1 MKMTRRVLA
10 LLLALC
16 LTFGNVMPAMATGLE
31 GEETV
36 VTEETTVVVPE
47 VEETEAPADAEEP
60 AAPVAD
66 ETEAP
71 AEAEETE
78 TPVVETEAPVE
89 ETEAPVEETVAQIVD
104 EATNEVVQ
112 DGLLAQFTF
121 PEGTTSAW
129 VDGNAMNSGTEYT
142 ANGYTLTF
150 TDCAKVYA
158 GGNDPYNQGF
168 IKFGTSSVVGSLTF
182 TVPSDVN
189 SVVLHLAKY
198 KANTSKYSINGGTG
212 VALTKNGNDGQ
223 WDEVTVDTSTNKT
236 VTVATVSSGGRMVM
250 YSVLFYSTNVSGSTT
265 PDVPENNDPAAD
277 SVLTVAQ
284 AIELGASKNSDDY
297 TDNKYYVTG
306 EITEVYNTTYG
317 NMKITD
323 GNGNILTIY
332 GTYSADGKNRY
343 DAMEVKPVAGDTVT
357 VYGII
362 GQYNGTAQIKNGW
375 ITEHVPAT
383 GGDPE
388 PSEPENND
396 PAADST
402 LSIADAIALG
412 ASKDH
417 DVYTEGKYYVTGEI
431 VEVYQT
437 KYGNMRIKDEAGNI
451 LTVYGTYSADGETRY
466 DALEVKPVA
475 GDTVTVYGIIGQ
487 YNGTAQIKN
496 GWITE
501 HVPATGGDPEPSDP
515 TEPTDPEPVV
525 SEAEIA
531 LAAALAAGGT
541 VTLTEDINLVNTLV
555 VPEGITVTL
564 DMAGHSITGV
574 AALNEAAGLEMGP
587 APLIQNNGIL
597 TITGNGTFTNTTA
610 NCVSTAADTVLTIE
624 DGSFNV
630 LGLGSHCVAMGDR
643 STLNVQGGTFTP
655 VADSSFSHAIW
666 AGVEDVTITITGGT
680 FASSCLDVGD
690 GVEAGA
696 CGEVVTIT
704 GGTFADDVTMYVADG
719 YEQMANG
726 TVVKMYEAD
735 SVLTIAEA
743 IALGKVHA
751 HNTYT
756 EGKYYVTGEIVEVYQ
771 TKYGNM
777 RIKDEAGNILT
788 VYGTYS
794 ADGETRYDALEVK
807 PVAGD
812 TVTVYG
818 IIGQFNGT
826 PQLKNGWITEHVP
839 APLNFAFDNSGTGWD
854 KVDAYV
860 APESGDGYRIDL
872 VKTEGDV
879 YYFSPDEYFPLT
891 VGEIKSI
898 GFCEYSGGGYTDIIA
913 YENGK
918 TYSASDFT
926 ITDDFITIYWDNSVA
941 QYEEMDV
948 EYSCQH
954 GGYEGPMVG
963 HFGGWSFAKSIE
975 GDIYTFEL
983 PACVADCVI
992 WIGGRIGEEYQEV
1005 EYVAVDG
1012 MTYPQ
1017 CIGRPGAESN
1027 PMMVTFEMN
1036 EDYTEGTATVTIPA
1050 NKTYYFQAYGVGG
1063 MELSVNGGEPTLLA
1077 GNPRVPSNFTVTND
1091 TAEEAVYT
1099 LTVTYPAG
1107 SQMNPETLYLGSQY
1121 TSLAEGNNQGY
1132 YYTYIAEGD
1141 AVLEFSFAEG
1151 VAEGTADIAVTNMN
1165 TYAQKS
1171 VMWDAVDGV
1180 ATIEVSA
1187 GDELMITV
1195 VALPDANWNYPAMDL
1210 QWNFNYPAGTEQNPE
1225 MVQFSMNEMYTEGY
1239 ATVTVPANAT
1249 YYFQAYGIGGME
1261 LFVNEE
1267 FYMLLPSV
1275 MGRQPVSFSLTNE
1288 TEEAVSYDLRVA
1300 YPAGHQMNPAE
1311 LMVYTEGESWD
1322 VSEGRNVAEVAEGSW
1337 NGYLYSWTAPKAGE
1351 LTINVSNGKAGWA
1364 YSITNMN
1371 TYEQT
1376 DLHCSYDMPNVNAET
1391 ITVSAGD
1398 EIQVMV
1404 NTAGA
1409 SFSDV
1414 TPAGK
1419 VYFDAIFVPVVGTEE
1434 NPIQIE
1440 WNWNETWSEATATVT
1455 VPANTSIFASFT
1467 NGGMMLTINDGEP
1480 VEITGNG
1487 WMPQVLEF
1495 KGAEEGETVYN
1506 LKMFSPVGSFD
1517 NPAELVIGENSC
1529 EIAENSNGYIYKWTA
1544 DSDGELTITMGA
1556 DVESWSY
1563 CVNNLTTWVY
1573 GDTYSST
1580 DEEIVSSYTV
1590 AVAAGDEIQITI
1602 NTPFSYDTWSSPA
1615 GTVTFTA
1622 DFAIPEGAE
1631 GNPIFVQFEMD
1642 ESYMYGNAF
1651 VTVPAYT
1658 TYYFQSY
1665 GIGGMTLEIATEQAE
1680 NEGWWI
1686 VDRFTLP
1693 NVMGRQPVV
1702 FSVTNDTAE
1711 DKEYGLSV
1719 SWAIGSQMNPEN
1731 VTWWYGSTGVELAE
1745 GDTDGYYFT
1754 HTAPITGPVEFFL
1767 NQAFSFETG
1776 EDVAADIIVTNMNTY
1791 EQKVLSVDGVDGM
1804 MYMDVTEGDE
1814 LQIIVTAQPDENWNY
1829 PAAYIYWGYGYIEG
1843 TEGNPTRMELG
1854 KNSVKIEANDED
1866 GYYFIGFMEEPGYVT
1881 ITMNS
1886 SNWEY
1891 KVGQCMDI
1899 FDEEGYWIGEEFV
1912 WSDLQA
1918 SNVKGAKKS
1927 QTICLDSGNYYLY
1940 VNTANKKAGTVN
1952 FTVTFAST
1960 QVDMVAGKTAT
1971 LKFIDPATGKAI
1983 AASNANWSIGFMLDA
1998 EGKEIPAEEYA
2009 NYLTIPS
2016 AGKLTAAAGIEE
2028 EIYAYVF
2035 ADLKDGNEANGYV
2048 VYIRPAVTS
2057 IQINK
2062 GHLEEVYVE
2071 EYWNEEYGYWEGGYW
2086 TDQYV
2091 VDEENV
2097 TEVTFVVNGENVER
2111 PEGRDFFTTMIDP
2124 EAALQEVVWTSSNP
2138 KIAGVATDTR
2148 WTEDGQQQVAYLYPH
2163 YDSKTGKVGTG
2174 TVTLTATANDGSGV
2188 KATVVVDVVL
2198 ETKELYVYAKNYQW
2212 MVGPGKS
2219 VNMIA
2224 EAYTWYNQA
2233 PTNKN
2238 VIWDMEIVSVFD
2250 YETYEWVPY
2259 VPAEGEAPIA
2269 TISDKG
2275 VVKAA
2280 SSVDKPYELK
2290 ITATA
2295 EDTGVSGDYT
2305 IYVAPLAKT
2314 GEIMNVPETYDISSG
2329 EAVQPWANFYDVNGK
2344 ETMSGYTWSSS
2355 NKNVAEFVTVEEY
2368 DAEYDAWFTY
2378 QELRFTGKTGKVT
2391 LTATATDGS
2400 RVKATATINVTK
2412 APNVIEMIEEA
2423 SVAAGKTLTLKATPA
2438 FESYDWENDTP
2449 ITDYAVSDKNV
2460 LWDAKV
2466 VEWNEDK
2473 WEWVEV
2479 EQDIGLKISN
2489 GKLSTN
2495 AKKITGTE
2503 PITVKVTATAKL
2515 GVYDPMFEEMN
2526 YASATC
2532 IVTVYPATK
2541 QVDLVKSGEI
2551 VSKKT
2556 LTVEESNYIVLD
2568 AVGAPV
2574 GEYIWKSSNEK
2585 VAVIENNPD
2594 GSVTVRSAG
2603 KMGKATI
2610 TATAND
2616 GTKKSAKVTV
2626 NFVKAVEEIYF
2637 PEDLFLSVAKG
2648 KSVNFSKTVVV
2659 GPTDASNKKLTWSM
2673 EWVEPVADEEGYIVD
2688 YVTKDDGIVPKTVA
2702 TMSNGTVKA
2711 VMKNVTDFE
2720 YVRITATAAD
2730 KYGAT
2735 CEAIVVLA
2743 PNAIKGLQLH
2753 LVNEDGLPSAENY
2766 AKKKY
2771 TTTDSQVV
2779 LMPVAT
2785 NGPDD
2790 LVASGLTFTSSN
2802 KNFEVVWGDMGIVV
2816 RPVKDAVNPYG
2827 TVKVTLKATDG
2838 SNANTNITII
2848 FAEPEAE

>member
-36 VTEETTVVVPE
+36 VTEEITPVVSE

-71 AEAEETE
+71 AE
-78 TPVVETEAPVE
+78 VE
-89 ETEAPVEETVAQIVD
+89 ETEAPIVETEEEIVD
-104 EATNEVVQ
+104 EAANEAAPVAELTPAEIV
-112 DGLLAQFTF
+112 DAAYALAEGESM
-121 PEGTTSAW
+121 EGT
-129 VDGNAMNSGTEYT
+129 
-142 ANGYTLTF
+142 YTLTG
-150 TDCAKVYA
+150 TILSIPTA
-158 GGNDPYNQGF
+158 YN
-168 IKFGTSSVVGSLTF
+168 
-182 TVPSDVN
+182 
-189 SVVLHLAKY
+189 A
-198 KANTSKYSINGGTG
+198 
-212 VALTKNGNDGQ
+212 
-223 WDEVTVDTSTNKT
+223 
-236 VTVATVSSGGRMVM
+236 
-250 YSVLFYSTNVSGSTT
+250 
-265 PDVPENNDPAAD
+265 
-277 SVLTVAQ
+277 
-284 AIELGASKNSDDY
+284 
-297 TDNKYYVTG
+297 
-306 EITEVYNTTYG
+306 TYG
-317 NMKITD
+317 NITVTIAVEGKEDKPIECYRLSGTGADQLAKNDVITVTGTLKNYNGKIEFDQGCTLD
-323 GNGNILTIY
+323 SYVKGEPEEEIVGTTYTFSNYAAGTQYAENEEHVLDDVVTVITNGAHFTTQIRLY
-332 GTYSADGKNRY
+332 DSSSY
-343 DAMEVKPVAGDTVT
+343 DATAVIKSTKYIDKIVLNAGNKAATLN
-357 VYGII
+357 VYGSNDGATWDLITGI
-362 GQYNGTAQIKNGW
+362 ATATSYIDYTVDVPDGYNYLKLDAVGAQIRVAFMTIAFGDD
-375 ITEHVPAT
+375 VPVV
-383 GGDPE
+383 DPE
-388 PSEPENND
+388 PSEP
-396 PAADST
+396 
-402 LSIADAIALG
+402 
-412 ASKDH
+412 
-417 DVYTEGKYYVTGEI
+417 
-431 VEVYQT
+431 
-437 KYGNMRIKDEAGNI
+437 
-451 LTVYGTYSADGETRY
+451 
-466 DALEVKPVA
+466 
-475 GDTVTVYGIIGQ
+475 
-487 YNGTAQIKN
+487 
-496 GWITE
+496 
-501 HVPATGGDPEPSDP
+501 
-515 TEPTDPEPVV
+515 TEPV
-525 SEAEIA
+525 
-531 LAAALAAGGT
+531 
-541 VTLTEDINLVNTLV
+541 
-555 VPEGITVTL
+555 IT
-564 DMAGHSITGV
+564 
-574 AALNEAAGLEMGP
+574 
-587 APLIQNNGIL
+587 
-597 TITGNGTFTNTTA
+597 
-610 NCVSTAADTVLTIE
+610 
-624 DGSFNV
+624 
-630 LGLGSHCVAMGDR
+630 
-643 STLNVQGGTFTP
+643 
-655 VADSSFSHAIW
+655 
-666 AGVEDVTITITGGT
+666 
-680 FASSCLDVGD
+680 
-690 GVEAGA
+690 
-696 CGEVVTIT
+696 
-704 GGTFADDVTMYVADG
+704 
-719 YEQMANG
+719 
-726 TVVKMYEAD
+726 
-735 SVLTIAEA
+735 
-743 IALGKVHA
+743 
-751 HNTYT
+751 
-756 EGKYYVTGEIVEVYQ
+756 
-771 TKYGNM
+771 
-777 RIKDEAGNILT
+777 
-788 VYGTYS
+788 
-794 ADGETRYDALEVK
+794 
-807 PVAGD
+807 
-812 TVTVYG
+812 
-818 IIGQFNGT
+818 
-826 PQLKNGWITEHVP
+826 
-839 APLNFAFDNSGTGWD
+839 FAFDNSGTGWD

-891 VGEIKSI
+891 VDEIKSV
-898 GFCEYSGGGYTDIIA
+898 GFCEYAGGGYTDIIA

-948 EYSCQH
+948 EYGCQH

-975 GDIYTFEL
+975 GNIYTFEL

-992 WIGGRIGEEYQEV
+992 WIGGRIGEEYQED
-1005 EYVAVDG
+1005 EYIAVDG
-1012 MTYPQ
+1012 MIYPAGEPYEPDSGETDAPAASISFADGALRTAYSADQQVWTSGDLVMTNDKAGSTSDIYDIVSKGYGEVRLYASSKVTVAYPGMTKVVFTCDDYKDTYVSTLES
-1017 CIGRPGAESN
+1017 CISSFGTVTVDGLVVTLELSKPMNSFTYLASAQHRLTDLAVYGTGVAVEEEEFVKPTTPAEIVAAAYALEAGETLKEGPYTLTGVITEINTEYSADYNNITVTIAVEGCEDQPIECFRMKGTGADTLAVDDTITVTGELINYSGTIEFTSGCTLDAVIKPEPPVPGSSAELAIDL
-1027 PMMVTFEMN
+1027 TADLLYE
-1036 EDYTEGTATVTIPA
+1036 EDFAATVTVPA
-1050 NKTYYFQAYGVGG
+1050 GKTYYYMAYRVGG
-1063 MELSVNGGEPTLLA
+1063 MEMSINDGEAVACVTDGMMMPY
-1077 GNPRVPSNFTVTND
+1077 VWSITND
-1091 TAEEAVYT
+1091 GSEDAEYVIK
-1099 LTVTYPAG
+1099 VSYPVG
-1107 SQMNPETLYLGSQY
+1107 TQMNPEQLYLGSQY
-1121 TSLAEGNNQGY
+1121 TSLAAGNDQGY
-1132 YYTYIAEGD
+1132 YYTYTADSD

-1151 VAEGTADIAVTNMN
+1151 VAEGAADIAVTNMN

-1171 VMWDAVDGV
+1171 ILWDAVDGV
-1180 ATIEVSA
+1180 ASIEVTA
-1187 GDELMITV
+1187 GDVLQITV
-1195 VALPDANWNYPAMDL
+1195 AALPDANYNYPAMDL
-1210 QWNFNYPAGTEQNPE
+1210 MWSINYPAGTEQNPE
-1225 MVQFSMNEMYTEGY
+1225 MIEFSMDESYTQGY
-1239 ATVTVPANAT
+1239 ATVTIPAKTT

-1267 FYMLLPSV
+1267 AYMLLPEV
-1275 MGRQPVSFSLTNE
+1275 MGRMPVVFTLTNE
-1288 TEEAVSYDLRVA
+1288 TEEEATYELRIA

-1322 VSEGRNVAEVAEGSW
+1322 VAEGQNVASVSEGSW
-1337 NGYLYSWTAPKAGE
+1337 NGYTYRWFAPKAGE
-1351 LTINVSNGKAGWA
+1351 LTITVSNGRAGWS
-1364 YSITNMN
+1364 YSITNLN
-1371 TYEQT
+1371 TYAQT
-1376 DLHCSYDMPNVNAET
+1376 DLHSSYDVPNVNTET
-1391 ITVSAGD
+1391 ITVNAGD
-1398 EIQVMV
+1398 EIMISV
-1404 NTAGA
+1404 NSCGE
-1409 SFSDV
+1409 SYSDV
-1414 TPAGK
+1414 TPAGDIH
-1419 VYFDAIFVPVVGTEE
+1419 FTASFAPIVGTEE
-1434 NPIQIE
+1434 NPLQVE
-1440 WNWNETWSEATATVT
+1440 WNWNDAWTEATATIT

-1467 NGGMMLTINDGEP
+1467 NGGMLLTVNDDEP
-1480 VEITGNG
+1480 VMITGNG

-1506 LKMFSPVGSFD
+1506 LKMSSPAGTYD

-1529 EIAENSNGYIYKWTA
+1529 EIEENSNGYTYKWIAEA
-1544 DSDGELTITMGA
+1544 DGDLTITMGDNVA
-1556 DVESWSY
+1556 SWSY
-1563 CVNNLTTWVY
+1563 VVNNLTTYMY
-1573 GDTYSST
+1573 GETYSSN
-1580 DEEIVSSYTV
+1580 DEVVV
-1590 AVAAGDEIQITI
+1590 ASQTIPVAAGDEIQITI
-1602 NTPFSYDTWSSPA
+1602 NTAYDWEAWSSPA

-1622 DFAIPEGAE
+1622 EFAIPEGAE

-1686 VDRFTLP
+1686 VDSFTLP

-1719 SWAIGSQMNPEN
+1719 SWAIGSQMNPRY
-1731 VTWWYGSTGVELAE
+1731 VDWMYGNTSMELAE
-1745 GDTDGYYFT
+1745 GDSDGYYYT
-1754 HTAPITGPVEFFL
+1754 HTARVTGSMEFHL
-1767 NQAFSFETG
+1767 NQALNFETG

-1791 EQKVLSVDGVDGM
+1791 EQKVLSVDSVDGM

-1829 PAAYIYWGYGYIEG
+1829 PAAYISWGYNYIEG
-1843 TEGNPTRMELG
+1843 TETNPAWMEVG
-1854 KNSVKIEANDED
+1854 KNSVKIEAGDED
-1866 GYYFIGFMEEPGYVT
+1866 GFYLMGMVEETGYLT

-1891 KVGQCMDI
+1891 KVGKRTDV
-1899 FDEEGYWIGEEFV
+1899 FDDDGWWIGTEIV

-1918 SNVKGAKKS
+1918 SNAGGAKS
-1927 QTICLDSGNYYLY
+1927 QTIYFDHSYGENYYLY
-1940 VNTANKKAGTVN
+1940 INTANKKAGTV
-1952 FTVTFAST
+1952 TF
-1960 QVDMVAGKTAT
+1960 TAT
-1971 LKFIDPATGKAI
+1971 LASKLVDLTAGQTATLTFTDPATGKAI
-1983 AASNANWSIGFMLDA
+1983 AASKADWEIYYIEANG
-1998 EGKEIPAEEYA
+1998 EEVFYENFSDYA
-2009 NYLTIPS
+2009 TLAN
-2016 AGKLTAAAGIEE
+2016 GKLTAAAGIESE
-2028 EIYAYVF
+2028 VKVYV
-2035 ADLKDGNEANGYV
+2035 AAVLKTEDSAIENHYE
-2048 VYIRPAVTS
+2048 VYIRPAASS

-2062 GHLEEVYVE
+2062 GHIEETYNSDV
-2071 EYWNEEYGYWEGGYW
+2071 GGW
-2086 TDQYV
+2086 MQNWVTE
-2091 VDEENV
+2091 EENV
-2097 TEVTFVVNGENVER
+2097 TELTYVVNGDD
-2111 PEGRDFFTTMIDP
+2111 RDFRLTALVGPD
-2124 EAALQEVVWTSSNP
+2124 AALQGVTWKSSNT
-2138 KIAGVATDTR
+2138 KILEVGSYNA
-2148 WTEDGQQQVAYLYPH
+2148 WTENGEMQVAYLNTVYNP
-2163 YDSKTGKVGTG
+2163 KTGKVGTG

-2188 KATVVVDVVL
+2188 KATVKVNVVL
-2198 ETKELYVYAKNYQW
+2198 ETKDLYIYTKNDQW

-2269 TISDKG
+2269 TISNKG

-2280 SSVDKPYELK
+2280 SSVDKIYEVVVR
-2290 ITATA
+2290 ATA
-2295 EDTGVSGDYT
+2295 EDTGVSGIYY

-2314 GEIMNVPETYDISSG
+2314 GEIVNVPETYDISSG
-2329 EAVQPWANFYDVNGK
+2329 ETVQPWANFYDANGK
-2344 ETMSGYTWSSS
+2344 ETMSGYTWNSS
-2355 NKNVAEFVTVEEY
+2355 NKNVAEFIWVIDSEDEY
-2368 DAEYDAWFTY
+2368 GNTY
-2378 QELRFTGKTGKVT
+2378 GHYELQFTGKTGKVT

-2400 RVKATATINVTK
+2400 RVKATTTINVVK
-2412 APNVIEMIEEA
+2412 VPNTVEMVEEA
-2423 SVAAGKTLTLKATPA
+2423 SIAAGKTLTLKATPA
-2438 FESYDWENDTP
+2438 FVSYDWENDTP

-2466 VEWNEDK
+2466 VEWNEDM

-2515 GVYDPMFEEMN
+2515 GVYDPWFEEMN

-2688 YVTKDDGIVPKTVA
+2688 YVTKGDGIVPKTVA
-2702 TMSNGTVKA
+2702 TMSNGSVKA
-2711 VMKNVTDFE
+2711 VMKNVTDYE

-2743 PNAIKGLQLH
+2743 PNAIKGMQLH

-2779 LMPVAT
+2779 LRAVAT

-2827 TVKVTLKATDG
+2827 TVKVTMKATDG

>member
-71 AEAEETE
+71 AE
-78 TPVVETEAPVE
+78 VE
-89 ETEAPVEETVAQIVD
+89 ETEAPVEETIEQIVD
-104 EATNEVVQ
+104 EAVSASVLQEGVAYNIKAANGTGTLWFSGTITSGRFDGTYTESEAVSVYAENVTGGFLLYILDGAAKKYICIEDKSAGGSFGTDAATATVFEWNAEKATAAVADDANNRAFGCGATSTYANFSAYDLSGSYNWGQYVVAE
-112 DGLLAQFTF
+112 G
-121 PEGTTSAW
+121 GTT
-129 VDGNAMNSGTEYT
+129 
-142 ANGYTLTF
+142 
-150 TDCAKVYA
+150 
-158 GGNDPYNQGF
+158 
-168 IKFGTSSVVGSLTF
+168 
-182 TVPSDVN
+182 
-189 SVVLHLAKY
+189 
-198 KANTSKYSINGGTG
+198 
-212 VALTKNGNDGQ
+212 
-223 WDEVTVDTSTNKT
+223 
-236 VTVATVSSGGRMVM
+236 
-250 YSVLFYSTNVSGSTT
+250 
-265 PDVPENNDPAAD
+265 
-277 SVLTVAQ
+277 
-284 AIELGASKNSDDY
+284 
-297 TDNKYYVTG
+297 
-306 EITEVYNTTYG
+306 
-317 NMKITD
+317 
-323 GNGNILTIY
+323 
-332 GTYSADGKNRY
+332 
-343 DAMEVKPVAGDTVT
+343 
-357 VYGII
+357 
-362 GQYNGTAQIKNGW
+362 
-375 ITEHVPAT
+375 
-383 GGDPE
+383 
-388 PSEPENND
+388 
-396 PAADST
+396 
-402 LSIADAIALG
+402 
-412 ASKDH
+412 
-417 DVYTEGKYYVTGEI
+417 
-431 VEVYQT
+431 
-437 KYGNMRIKDEAGNI
+437 
-451 LTVYGTYSADGETRY
+451 
-466 DALEVKPVA
+466 
-475 GDTVTVYGIIGQ
+475 
-487 YNGTAQIKN
+487 
-496 GWITE
+496 
-501 HVPATGGDPEPSDP
+501 DP

-794 ADGETRYDALEVK
+794 ADGSTRYDALEVK

-826 PQLKNGWITEHVP
+826 PQLKEGWITEHVP
-839 APLNFAFDNSGTGWD
+839 APGS
-854 KVDAYV
+854 
-860 APESGDGYRIDL
+860 
-872 VKTEGDV
+872 
-879 YYFSPDEYFPLT
+879 
-891 VGEIKSI
+891 
-898 GFCEYSGGGYTDIIA
+898 
-913 YENGK
+913 
-918 TYSASDFT
+918 
-926 ITDDFITIYWDNSVA
+926 
-941 QYEEMDV
+941 
-948 EYSCQH
+948 
-954 GGYEGPMVG
+954 
-963 HFGGWSFAKSIE
+963 
-975 GDIYTFEL
+975 EL
-983 PACVADCVI
+983 
-992 WIGGRIGEEYQEV
+992 
-1005 EYVAVDG
+1005 
-1012 MTYPQ
+1012 
-1017 CIGRPGAESN
+1017 N

-1063 MELSVNGGEPTLLA
+1063 MELFVNGASYMML
-1077 GNPRVPSNFTVTND
+1077 PSVMGRQPVTFAVDNTTGAD
-1091 TAEEAVYT
+1091 AEFV

-1121 TSLAEGNNQGY
+1121 TSLAAGNNQGHF
-1132 YYTYIAEGD
+1132 YTYTADSD

-1151 VAEGTADIAVTNMN
+1151 VAEGAADIRVTNMN
-1165 TYAQKS
+1165 TYAQRS
-1171 VMWDAVDGV
+1171 IIGDAVDGV
-1180 ATIEVSA
+1180 VSIEVAA
-1187 GDELMITV
+1187 GDELQITV

-1210 QWNFNYPAGTEQNPE
+1210 QWNINYPAGTEQNPE
-1225 MVQFSMNEMYTEGY
+1225 MIEFIMDESYTQGY
-1239 ATVTVPANAT
+1239 ATVTIPAKT
-1249 YYFQAYGIGGME
+1249 TRYFQAYGIGGME

-1267 FYMLLPSV
+1267 AYMLLPEI
-1275 MGRQPVSFSLTNE
+1275 MGRMPVVFTLTNE
-1288 TEEAVSYDLRVA
+1288 TEEEATYELRIA

-1322 VSEGRNVAEVAEGSW
+1322 VAEGQNVASVSEGSW
-1337 NGYLYSWTAPKAGE
+1337 NGYTYRWFAPKAGE
-1351 LTINVSNGKAGWA
+1351 LTITVSNGRAGWS
-1364 YSITNMN
+1364 YSITNLN

-1376 DLHCSYDMPNVNAET
+1376 DLHSSYDVPNVNTET
-1391 ITVSAGD
+1391 ITVNAGD
-1398 EIQVMV
+1398 EVMIAV
-1404 NTAGA
+1404 NSCGE
-1409 SFSDV
+1409 SYSDV
-1414 TPAGK
+1414 TPDGDIHFTA
-1419 VYFDAIFVPVVGTEE
+1419 FFAPIVGTEE
-1434 NPIQIE
+1434 NPLQVE
-1440 WNWNETWSEATATVT
+1440 WNWNDAWTEATATIT

-1467 NGGMMLTINDGEP
+1467 NAGMLLTVNDDEP
-1480 VEITGNG
+1480 VMITGNG

-1506 LKMFSPVGSFD
+1506 LKMSSPAGTYD

-1529 EIAENSNGYIYKWTA
+1529 EIEEDSNGYTYKWIAEA
-1544 DSDGELTITMGA
+1544 DGDLTITMGDNVA
-1556 DVESWSY
+1556 SWSY
-1563 CVNNLTTWVY
+1563 VVNNLTTYMY
-1573 GDTYSST
+1573 GETYSSN
-1580 DEEIVSSYTV
+1580 DEVVTASQTIP
-1590 AVAAGDEIQITI
+1590 VAAGDEIQITI
-1602 NTPFSYDTWSSPA
+1602 NTAYDWEAWSSPA

-1622 DFAIPEGAE
+1622 DFVIPEGAE

-1686 VDRFTLP
+1686 VDSFTLP

-1719 SWAIGSQMNPEN
+1719 SWAIGSQMNPEHVGWMN
-1731 VTWWYGSTGVELAE
+1731 GNTSMELAE
-1745 GDTDGYYFT
+1745 GDSDGYYYT
-1754 HTAPITGPVEFFL
+1754 HTAFVTGSVEFHL
-1767 NQAFSFETG
+1767 NQALNFDTG

-1829 PAAYIYWGYGYIEG
+1829 PAAYISWGYNYMEG
-1843 TEGNPTRMELG
+1843 TETNPAWMEVG

-1866 GYYFIGFMEEPGYVT
+1866 GYYFIGLMEEPGYVT

-1891 KVGQCMDI
+1891 KVGTYEDVY
-1899 FDEEGYWIGEEFV
+1899 DEEGWWIGSEIV

-1918 SNVKGAKKS
+1918 SNAKGAKS
-1927 QTICLDSGNYYLY
+1927 LTICPDSSNYYLY

-1983 AASNANWSIGFMLDA
+1983 AASNANWSIGFMRGA
-1998 EGKEIPAEEYA
+1998 EGKEILPEDYA

-2028 EIYAYVF
+2028 VIVAYVF
-2035 ADLKDGNEANGYV
+2035 ADLKDGNEANGYL

-2062 GHLEEVYVE
+2062 GHVE
-2071 EYWNEEYGYWEGGYW
+2071 ESYTDNGYMENWVTE
-2086 TDQYV
+2086 
-2091 VDEENV
+2091 EENV
-2097 TEVTFVVNGENVER
+2097 TELTYVVNGDD
-2111 PEGRDFFTTMIDP
+2111 RDFNLTALVGPD
-2124 EAALQEVVWTSSNP
+2124 AALQDVTWKSSNT
-2138 KIAGVATDTR
+2138 KILEVGSYNA
-2148 WTEDGQQQVAYLYPH
+2148 WTENGEMQVAYLNTVYNP
-2163 YDSKTGKVGTG
+2163 KTGKVGTG

-2188 KATVVVDVVL
+2188 KATVKVNVVL

-2219 VNMIA
+2219 ANMIA

-2269 TISDKG
+2269 TINEKG
-2275 VVKAA
+2275 LVKAA
-2280 SSVDKPYELK
+2280 SSVNKPYELK
-2290 ITATA
+2290 VTATA
-2295 EDTGVSGDYT
+2295 EDTGVSGGYT
-2305 IYVAPLAKT
+2305 IYVAPLSKT
-2314 GEIMNVPETYDISSG
+2314 GEIMNVPETYDVTSG

-2344 ETMSGYTWSSS
+2344 ETMSGYTWNSS
-2355 NKNVAEFVTVEEY
+2355 NKNVAEFIWVIDSEDEY
-2368 DAEYDAWFTY
+2368 GNTY
-2378 QELRFTGKTGKVT
+2378 GHYELQFTGKTGKVT

-2400 RVKATATINVTK
+2400 RVKATATINVVK
-2412 APNVIEMIEEA
+2412 VPNTVEMVEEA
-2423 SVAAGKTLTLKATPA
+2423 SIAAGATLTLKATPA
-2438 FESYDWENDTP
+2438 FVSYDWENDTP

-2466 VEWNEDK
+2466 VEWNEDM

-2515 GVYDPMFEEMN
+2515 GVYDPWFEEMN

-2688 YVTKDDGIVPKTVA
+2688 YVLKGDGIVPKTVA
-2702 TMSNGTVKA
+2702 TMSNGSVKA
-2711 VMKNVTDFE
+2711 VMKNVADFE

-2766 AKKKY
+2766 AKTKY

-2785 NGPDD
+2785 NDPDD

-2848 FAEPEAE
+2848 FAEPKAE